1 VNGLHALV
9 LAAGAG
15 ARFGGGKL
23 LAPWR
28 GGKLIDGAIAA
39 ALAAPVE
46 TVTVATGADPAVA
59 AYLDGNPR
67 LQVIAAPDHAEGLAA
82 SLRAGIRSLP
92 GNARGV
98 LVFLGDMPLVPV
110 PVLEPLAAALAHA
123 PAAAP
128 VFEGRRGHPVALSA
142 ALFPDLLALSGD
154 RGARALL
161 AALGAQVAEVPAPDA
176 GVLVDVDERKD
187 LEALQGS

>member
-23 LAPWR
+23 LTPWR
-28 GGKLIDGAIAA
+28 GGRLIDGAVAA

-46 TVTVATGADPAVA
+46 TVTVVTGADPAVA
-59 AYLDGNPR
+59 DYLAANRR
-67 LQVIAAPDHAEGLAA
+67 LHVIAAPDHAEGLAA

-92 GNARGV
+92 GNTRGA

-110 PVLEPLAAALAHA
+110 PVLEPLAHALAHA

-154 RGARALL
+154 RGARGLL

-187 LEALQGS
+187 LEAL